1 VQVIL
6 VWSIKT
12 GKTKVIWNKSD
23 ISHLFPE
30 KQQSDKVQFS
40 WESRS
45 GETFQIVAHRKQT
58 SINPQYNFL
67 VGSTSFFSL
76 PHVSELRVIE
86 TEGDICDPAYVRDLQ
101 HHSEIR
107 TQGSA
112 DCELQD
118 NEEMPL
124 DLGFRLSMAG
134 LAPNATVGTFDDL
147 EDELTSDFFQHN
159 LESLRQ
165 RVTASI
171 PEAED
176 MVSRAIVN
184 AFSEDR
190 DSQTSFDSSSSCGSL
205 AQTPI
210 QIEADAIWETTE
222 WIALNVD
229 YAPCPDVE
237 DQKRVFMQKQIDA
250 VFMHVRN
257 ERLNED
263 TATFVLSR
271 VGTLLGMRL
280 TNPVPIDTLILNDLD
295 KNVDVETLIGSLC
308 AFGEVKEAAVSVG
321 RRFGKRGIC
330 TLQNLDHFTT
340 GCLTKVVSSFV

>member
-1 VQVIL
+1 ML
-6 VWSIKT
+6 VWSIKS

-45 GETFQIVAHRKQT
+45 GETFQIVAHRNPT
-58 SINPQYNFL
+58 SINPQYNFV

-76 PHVSELRVIE
+76 PHVSELRRSE
-86 TEGDICDPAYVRDLQ
+86 TEGDICDPASLSDSQ

-112 DCELQD
+112 DFEILD
-118 NEEMPL
+118 NDETPL

-134 LAPNATVGTFDDL
+134 LAPNDTVYAFDDL
-147 EDELTSDFFQHN
+147 EDELTTDFFEHN

-165 RVTASI
+165 RVTALI
-171 PEAED
+171 PEAKD
-176 MVSRAIVN
+176 MVSRAVVN

-190 DSQTSFDSSSSCGSL
+190 DSQTSFDSSCSCGSL
-205 AQTPI
+205 AQTPT

-229 YAPCPDVE
+229 YAPRPDVE

-263 TATFVLSR
+263 AATFILSS
-271 VGTLLGMRL
+271 VATPLGMRL

-308 AFGEVKEAAVSVG
+308 AFGEVKEAAVAVG
-321 RRFGKRGIC
+321 RRFGKRGLC
-330 TLQNLDHFTT
+330 SLRNLDHFSTS
-340 GCLTKVVSSFV
+340 CLTKVVSSFV